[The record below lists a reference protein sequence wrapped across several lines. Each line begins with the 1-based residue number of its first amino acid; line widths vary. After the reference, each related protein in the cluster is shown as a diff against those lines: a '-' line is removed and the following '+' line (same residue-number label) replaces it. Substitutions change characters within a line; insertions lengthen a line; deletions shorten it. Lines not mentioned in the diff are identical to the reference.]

1 MTRSRPMTIMGS
13 GGVHLFRFSRM
24 ELLEPEYLRDV
35 RRYISR
41 LMKTQ
46 RRVRVVLDLEEAAL
60 LSSEAIG
67 MIVALS
73 NALRA
78 AGGTLHLPGMAVE
91 ASVVLSDEDDLRG
104 LLVPIV
110 AIAPGDD
117 QSRGYVFK
125 YDPGAGVVR
134 KTPVQGD
141 GTISENLVSIIDGVD
156 AGDIIAGAGVSLLRD
171 GQRVKL
177 LGD

>member
-1 MTRSRPMTIMGS
+1 MTRTRPMTTIMGS

-24 ELLEPEYLRDV
+24 ELLEPEYLHDV

-67 MIVALS
+67 LIVALS

-78 AGGTLHLPGMAVE
+78 AGGTLHLANI
-91 ASVVLSDEDDLRG
+91 SDETYAVLE
-104 LLVPIV
+104 LTNLH
-110 AIAPGDD
+110 
-117 QSRGYVFK
+117 
-125 YDPGAGVVR
+125 GVVEMFESASDA
-134 KTPVQGD
+134 VAGFQG
-141 GTISENLVSIIDGVD
+141 
-156 AGDIIAGAGVSLLRD
+156 
-171 GQRVKL
+171 
-177 LGD
+177 